1 MNIKALSTL
10 LFSKQVTF
18 QTCAI
23 LREEDLIIMPDLN
36 SYFLCSFL

>member
-18 QTCAI
+18 QTCAV
-23 LREEDLIIMPDLN
+23 LREQALIIIPDWN
-36 SYFLCSFL
+36 SFFLCSFL